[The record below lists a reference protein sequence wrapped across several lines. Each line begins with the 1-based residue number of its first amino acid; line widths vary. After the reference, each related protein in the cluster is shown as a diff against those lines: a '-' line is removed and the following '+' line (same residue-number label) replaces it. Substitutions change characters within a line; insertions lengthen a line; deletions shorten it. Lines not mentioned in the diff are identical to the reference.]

1 MDRVQV
7 QPHHIEAAFADL
19 RSELKRRLEEKGG
32 LSFASTHEALGI
44 VTEEF
49 WELVEAVKKN
59 DTKEVI
65 KECLDLAVGTLFSVA
80 TAKAWTEEFKG
91 AGEK

>member
-32 LSFASTHEALGI
+32 LSFASTH
-44 VTEEF
+44 
-49 WELVEAVKKN
+49 
-59 DTKEVI
+59 TKEVI